1 MWRGWGLGGE
11 VIDSGGRGWGKQG
24 GYEVREG
31 SGSGENGTMHEPWC
45 TCPVSEG
52 QGL

>member
-31 SGSGENGTMHEPWC
+31 YGSGGEWKSNA
-45 TCPVSEG
+45 
-52 QGL
+52 